1 MIPPKKTV
9 FFFLDLSEFDQCGS
23 PHFTSPH
30 LPVRTF
36 PLPSPPSPNGTP
48 IVPAENK

>member
-9 FFFLDLSEFDQCGS
+9 FFFVLACPSLTNVVVI
-23 PHFTSPH
+23 HLTSPH

-36 PLPSPPSPNGTP
+36 PLPSSPSPNGTP
-48 IVPAENK
+48 IVPA